1 MDRDKIKVLIGSK
14 NPTKVNAVSAAFK
27 KAFPGFLISFIKTN
41 APSGVSN
48 QPVGDVETKKGCVNR
63 LNHIYKKDLADFY
76 VSIEGGVS
84 FDKESLFA
92 FAWVFIKSNQ
102 RLSKSKT
109 GMFLLPKEIRK
120 LIENGEELGVADD
133 VVFNRKDSKK
143 KDGAV
148 GILTG
153 GLITRKTY
161 YEEAVILGLIPF
173 LNKKMV
179 F

>member
-76 VSIEGGVS
+76 VSIEGV
-84 FDKESLFA
+84 
-92 FAWVFIKSNQ
+92 
-102 RLSKSKT
+102 
-109 GMFLLPKEIRK
+109 FLLIKKVFLLLLGCLSSQIKGYQKAKLACFCYQRK
-120 LIENGEELGVADD
+120 LEN
-133 VVFNRKDSKK
+133 
-143 KDGAV
+143 
-148 GILTG
+148 
-153 GLITRKTY
+153 
-161 YEEAVILGLIPF
+161 
-173 LNKKMV
+173 
-179 F
+179 

>member
-14 NPTKVNAVSAAFK
+14 NPTKVNAVSSAFK
-27 KAFPGFLISFIKTN
+27 KTFPGLLISFIKTD

-48 QPVGDVETKKGCVNR
+48 QPIGDEETKKGCANR
-63 LNHIYKKDLADFY
+63 LDHIYKKESADFY

-92 FAWVFIKSNQ
+92 FAWVFVKSKHK
-102 RLSKSKT
+102 LSKSKT
-109 GMFLLPKEIRK
+109 GMFLLPQEIRT
-120 LIENGEELGVADD
+120 LIEGGKELGVADD
-133 VVFNRKDSKK
+133 IIFNRKDSKK

-161 YEEAVILGLIPF
+161 YEEAVVLGLIPF
-173 LNKKMV
+173 LNKEML